1 MSNTMKNL
9 HAIGLNPFAVQLLA
23 ESMLRS
29 EHLAPLSVGN
39 PQGFFFPVQRE
50 DCQGWAGVRI
60 TLEAVRPSCG
70 CRAGECES
78 KADHECRM
86 ALEVRRTNS
95 GAL

>member
-60 TLEAVRPSCG
+60 TLEAVRPACG
-70 CRAGECES
+70 CRIGECES

-86 ALEVRRTNS
+86 ALEVRAKA
-95 GAL
+95 GEQ